1 MKSLKIIF
9 WLISLS
15 VLLLNFIGGIS
26 AGSALSLAFSRGQS
40 LKLDLTL
47 QQSETAKLGKSLLLA
62 VSIFCQFAILFE
74 LFCYVEIYRE
84 LYQNDLRIAKN
95 IAPGVIRS
103 RRKRNITTLSGQVA
117 SFAIEFTFG
126 FIINAM
132 LAFESHAHMFPIFNC
147 VVSTLISISQFF
159 TSAELRRHYLSK

>member
-1 MKSLKIIF
+1 MKTFKIIF
-9 WLISLS
+9 WLIIFC
-15 VLLLNFIGGIS
+15 VILLNFIGGKL
-26 AGSALSLAFSRGQS
+26 AGSTLSLAFARGQS

-47 QQSETAKLGKSLLLA
+47 QQSETAKLGKYLL
-62 VSIFCQFAILFE
+62 VTVTSICQLSILFE
-74 LFCYVEIYRE
+74 LFCYAEIYRD
-84 LYQNDLRIAKN
+84 LYKNDLRIAKN
-95 IAPGVIRS
+95 ISPGVIRS

-126 FIINAM
+126 FIVNAM
-132 LAFESHAHMFPIFNC
+132 LAFESHAYMFPIFNC